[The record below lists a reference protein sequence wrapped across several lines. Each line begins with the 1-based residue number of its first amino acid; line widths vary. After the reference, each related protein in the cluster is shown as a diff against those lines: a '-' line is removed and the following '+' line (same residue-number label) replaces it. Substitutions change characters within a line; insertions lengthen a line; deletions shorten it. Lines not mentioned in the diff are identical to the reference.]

1 MSLLHRPTV
10 VRAALLSAGLT
21 LVLWALVSVLAP
33 TLVDL
38 AGADAARAVSLV
50 AGVGVRLLAGR
61 LAARR
66 AWDDGADLALVLWSV
81 GVGGLV
87 GWVVF
92 PGLLSLV
99 GVLVDDTV
107 VNGLLRLLADVVVWL
122 VCLGLGAASARW
134 ALPRAQ
140 LGPQAHDRWRARP

>member
-1 MSLLHRPTV
+1 MSAIHRPTAI
-10 VRAALLSAGLT
+10 RAAVLSAGFT
-21 LVLWALVSVLAP
+21 LVLYALVSVLAP

-38 AGADAARAVSLV
+38 SGADAARAVSLV

-66 AWDDGADLALVLWSV
+66 AWDDGADLPLVLASV

-92 PGLLSLV
+92 PGLLSIV
-99 GVLVDDTV
+99 GVLVGGSV
-107 VNGLLRLLADVVVWL
+107 AGGLLRLLLDLVVWL
-122 VCLGLGAASARW
+122 ACLGLGAASARW
-134 ALPRAQ
+134 ALPRRE
-140 LGPQAHDRWRARP
+140 LGPQAHDLRGRRP